1 MPAAEPEVADAA
13 DPSAPSAH
21 KSILKKTP
29 SARAPTPSEEH
40 EDEDHFDALFGALLP
55 ADATVALVVAD
66 WRAKHAA
73 DPEGALAELYTLI
86 ARVRLA
92 FAPRFPADTPRAPRA
107 PRARRLKSTP
117 SPFFFLILT
126 RGRFVPSRDAPQ
138 AGGCAITLGK
148 DELDAS
154 TGDEIG
160 ARVVSEMVA
169 GNVYADDPLDDSG
182 TRGSRKETFKHFKKH
197 YAEFWDT
204 LLRDSS
210 ETEELFVFGD
220 ENAEAGAKKNDG
232 NDAGDASGARK
243 TKRGDTKKTR
253 DDLGSTANANGGASA
268 TLFDAVSDAVALFSG
283 SRARTVRVAAT
294 SAGLTLV
301 SSLVAIAKAKAET
314 RDTKQRQLDAES
326 RKKRPNAAMTRALAE
341 ALSETQARIRGAER
355 MIADAFTKIFTHR
368 FRDVDAHVR
377 AQCMQSIGAWM
388 RAHPLFF
395 LSDVYLKY
403 LGWSLSDKDP
413 RVRRAVLAALRAL
426 YAASAENLALMDTFN
441 ARFQPRIA
449 EMLHDVDA
457 SVAVEA
463 IGTLAA
469 LHAAGVAPREEMQP
483 VAALLLDGDARV
495 RAAAARVVPALLAG
509 DAAEGEGEED
519 EGIATEKSRSKK
531 KSASAANDDGDAKT
545 RETLM
550 SLVALVRRLGGSR
563 ARTAGAVDALWDEY
577 GDAMSEWGVILDAFL
592 REEPTAV
599 SSGAGGKKSARG
611 KKARASETKTPDE
624 DAGGLDAENLAATA
638 TATARDPMDADAAA
652 GLANLLACAAR
663 RACGERLVQPEGAP
677 RPYTKAQRESHARAR
692 EAFTQ
697 CAIKSLPAAL
707 RKWRSDE
714 AVVAPLLET
723 ARHLRLEHYSLR
735 HKEKAFD
742 ELAGVVTEIFR
753 ARSGRR
759 VLDACAAAL
768 HHATAEGS
776 ESICDLARRRV
787 DATFAESAEK
797 LRAAATEAAEAA
809 KKGSSKKGSSSKA
822 PAAGV
827 DAEDGAQF
835 RARVELTR
843 LNALLSLMP
852 PPERG
857 PTTPSAT
864 RDLFDDLVTVVTDA
878 AEARAAL
885 QPRAVALAT
894 RAATLWLS
902 HALFD
907 LVDRGASAVTA
918 AEVKEHVALRDAF
931 VRGAVALAR
940 TSVDALDADAEEDS
954 PRAAAP
960 PGPAALGRRAVP
972 KAAVAAFAHLVVV
985 YQRPRAAAAEAAA
998 AEAARARAAGG
1009 GAEGEAPECVDPAAC
1024 EPAPVFRALEL
1035 TPDEEAFRAAWDACN
1050 QLLDPPETPSAFR
1063 VSSEEASETLG
1074 DDFGDEET
1082 ARLAYALA
1090 TAEAAV
1096 GEHRFVAAEL
1106 LANRDQSGAWTDHA
1120 IASLLFDLRRL
1131 GPRAVGDVIFYSL
1144 VSAFDEVTG
1153 GDRSDPDVVVAMEH
1167 AFEEFS
1173 ARLAHMFN
1181 VGSARD
1187 RAVCRH
1193 VVEEGLRYA
1202 IPTSSPEPEKQPFL
1216 SLGLAAF
1223 VPKLAGADARAFAEP
1238 LALVLDG
1245 VDAEH
1250 ADNAPLADFA
1260 ERVAAR
1266 AAGAAGKTGEF
1277 AAQAR
1282 ARPPGARGAAAAR
1295 ADPAEEPTQDEEP
1308 VRAFGG
1314 GRRR

>member
-1 MPAAEPEVADAA
+1 M
-13 DPSAPSAH
+13 
-21 KSILKKTP
+21 
-29 SARAPTPSEEH
+29 
-40 EDEDHFDALFGALLP
+40 
-55 ADATVALVVAD
+55 
-66 WRAKHAA
+66 
-73 DPEGALAELYTLI
+73 
-86 ARVRLA
+86 
-92 FAPRFPADTPRAPRA
+92 
-107 PRARRLKSTP
+107 
-117 SPFFFLILT
+117 
-126 RGRFVPSRDAPQ
+126 
-138 AGGCAITLGK
+138 
-148 DELDAS
+148 
-154 TGDEIG
+154 
-160 ARVVSEMVA
+160 VSEMVA

-220 ENAEAGAKKNDG
+220 ENAEAGAKKNAEMPRNGGDG
-232 NDAGDASGARK
+232 NDGGDASGARK
-243 TKRGDTKKTR
+243 TKRGDAKN
-253 DDLGSTANANGGASA
+253 GSTANANGGASA

-519 EGIATEKSRSKK
+519 EGIATSRSKK
-531 KSASAANDDGDAKT
+531 KSASAANNDGDAKT

-592 REEPTAV
+592 REEPPA
-599 SSGAGGKKSARG
+599 SGGAGGKKSARG
-611 KKARASETKTPDE
+611 KKARASEKDE

-638 TATARDPMDADAAA
+638 TPTARDPMDADAAA

-776 ESICDLARRRV
+776 ESICEMARRRV

-857 PTTPSAT
+857 PTTPAAT

-894 RAATLWLS
+894 RAASLWLS

-907 LVDRGASAVTA
+907 LVDRGATAATA

-940 TSVDALDADAEEDS
+940 TSVDALDADAEEAAARGE
-954 PRAAAP
+954 PPGAAAP

-972 KAAVAAFAHLVVV
+972 KAAVAAFAHLVVC
-985 YQRPRAAAAEAAA
+985 YQRPRAAASEAAA

-1009 GAEGEAPECVDPAAC
+1009 GAEGEAPEAVDPAAC
-1024 EPAPVFRALEL
+1024 EPAPAFRALEL
-1035 TPDEEAFRAAWDACN
+1035 APDEEAFRAAWDACN
-1050 QLLDPPETPSAFR
+1050 QLLDPPETPS
-1063 VSSEEASETLG
+1063 SEDASETLE

-1193 VVEEGLRYA
+1193 VVEEGLRFA
-1202 IPTSSPEPEKQPFL
+1202 IPTSAPEPEKQPFL

-1238 LALVLDG
+1238 LALVLNG

-1266 AAGAAGKTGEF
+1266 AAGAAGKSAEN

-1282 ARPPGARGAAAAR
+1282 APPPGARG

-1308 VRAFGG
+1308 VRALGG

>member
-1 MPAAEPEVADAA
+1 
-13 DPSAPSAH
+13 
-21 KSILKKTP
+21 
-29 SARAPTPSEEH
+29 
-40 EDEDHFDALFGALLP
+40 
-55 ADATVALVVAD
+55 
-66 WRAKHAA
+66 
-73 DPEGALAELYTLI
+73 
-86 ARVRLA
+86 
-92 FAPRFPADTPRAPRA
+92 
-107 PRARRLKSTP
+107 
-117 SPFFFLILT
+117 
-126 RGRFVPSRDAPQ
+126 
-138 AGGCAITLGK
+138 
-148 DELDAS
+148 
-154 TGDEIG
+154 
-160 ARVVSEMVA
+160 MVA

-220 ENAEAGAKKNDG
+220 ENAEAGAKKNAEMPRNGGDG

-243 TKRGDTKKTR
+243 TKRGDAKN
-253 DDLGSTANANGGASA
+253 GSTANANGGASA

-519 EGIATEKSRSKK
+519 EGIATSRSKK
-531 KSASAANDDGDAKT
+531 KSASAANNDGDAKT

-592 REEPTAV
+592 REEPPA
-599 SSGAGGKKSARG
+599 SGGAGGKKSARG
-611 KKARASETKTPDE
+611 KKARASEKDE

-638 TATARDPMDADAAA
+638 TPTARDPMDADAAA

-776 ESICDLARRRV
+776 ESICEMARRRV

-857 PTTPSAT
+857 PTTPAAT

-894 RAATLWLS
+894 RAASLWLS

-907 LVDRGASAVTA
+907 LVDRGATAATA

-940 TSVDALDADAEEDS
+940 TSVDALDADAEEAAARGE
-954 PRAAAP
+954 PPGAAAP

-972 KAAVAAFAHLVVV
+972 KAAVAAFAHLVVC

-1009 GAEGEAPECVDPAAC
+1009 GAEGEAPEAVDPAAC
-1024 EPAPVFRALEL
+1024 EPAPAFRALEL
-1035 TPDEEAFRAAWDACN
+1035 APDEEAFRAAWDACN
-1050 QLLDPPETPSAFR
+1050 QLLDPPETPS
-1063 VSSEEASETLG
+1063 SEDASETLE

-1193 VVEEGLRYA
+1193 VVEEGLRFA
-1202 IPTSSPEPEKQPFL
+1202 IPTSAPEPEKQPFL

-1266 AAGAAGKTGEF
+1266 AAGAAGKSAEN

-1282 ARPPGARGAAAAR
+1282 APPPGARG

-1308 VRAFGG
+1308 VRALGG

>member
-1 MPAAEPEVADAA
+1 
-13 DPSAPSAH
+13 
-21 KSILKKTP
+21 
-29 SARAPTPSEEH
+29 
-40 EDEDHFDALFGALLP
+40 
-55 ADATVALVVAD
+55 
-66 WRAKHAA
+66 
-73 DPEGALAELYTLI
+73 
-86 ARVRLA
+86 
-92 FAPRFPADTPRAPRA
+92 
-107 PRARRLKSTP
+107 
-117 SPFFFLILT
+117 
-126 RGRFVPSRDAPQ
+126 
-138 AGGCAITLGK
+138 
-148 DELDAS
+148 
-154 TGDEIG
+154 
-160 ARVVSEMVA
+160 MVA
-169 GNVYADDPLDDSG
+169 GNVYPDDPLDDSG
-182 TRGSRKETFKHFKKH
+182 ARGSRKEMFKHFKKH

-210 ETEELFVFGD
+210 ETEALFVFGD
-220 ENAEAGAKKNDG
+220 ENAEQDAENDG
-232 NDAGDASGARK
+232 GASRK
-243 TKRGDTKKTR
+243 TKRGDSKKTP
-253 DDLGSTANANGGASA
+253 SASS
-268 TLFDAVSDAVALFSG
+268 LFDAVSDAVALFSG

-294 SAGLTLV
+294 RAGLQLV

-341 ALSETQARIRGAER
+341 SLSETQTRIRGAER

-368 FRDVDAHVR
+368 FRDVDAGVR
-377 AQCMQSIGAWM
+377 AQCMQSIGEWM
-388 RAHPLFF
+388 RSHPLFF

-449 EMLHDVDA
+449 EMIHDVDA

-463 IGTLAA
+463 VGTLAA
-469 LHAAGVAPREEMQP
+469 LHAAGVVPHEEMQQ
-483 VAALLLDGDARV
+483 VAELLLDADARV
-495 RAAAARVVPALLAG
+495 RGAAARVVPALLAG
-509 DAAEGEGEED
+509 DAARAKASAETETSED
-519 EGIATEKSRSKK
+519 EGIATSRGLK
-531 KSASAANDDGDAKT
+531 KSSKTNDDKDTKT

-563 ARTAGAVDALWDEY
+563 ARAAGAVDALWEEF
-577 GDAMSEWGVILDAFL
+577 GDAMSEWGVALDAFT
-592 REEPTAV
+592 REERGERKTGSSVV
-599 SSGAGGKKSARG
+599 SKTKKSRVEKDAAASVQPSRVEKDAGTPGPAGGDSM
-611 KKARASETKTPDE
+611 
-624 DAGGLDAENLAATA
+624 DAES
-638 TATARDPMDADAAA
+638 AA

-663 RACGERLVQPEGAP
+663 RARGERLVQPEGAP
-677 RPYTKAQRESHARAR
+677 RPYTKAQRESHERAR

-697 CAIKSLPAAL
+697 SAMRSLPAAL

-735 HKEKAFD
+735 HKEKEFD
-742 ELAGVVTEIFR
+742 ELAAVVTEIFR
-753 ARSGRR
+753 AHSGRR
-759 VLDACAAAL
+759 TLDACAAAL
-768 HHATAEGS
+768 HHAATEGS
-776 ESICDLARRRV
+776 ESIREMARRRV
-787 DATFAESAEK
+787 DSTYAETAEK
-797 LRAAATEAAEAA
+797 LRAASAEVAEAGKKKSA
-809 KKGSSKKGSSSKA
+809 KKGSSSSSR
-822 PAAGV
+822 AAQKRA
-827 DAEDGAQF
+827 DAAEEEDGAQF

-852 PPERG
+852 PPSG
-857 PTTPSAT
+857 PNTPAAA
-864 RDLFDDLVTVVTDA
+864 RDLFDDLVTVVADA

-894 RAATLWLS
+894 RAASLWLS

-907 LVDRGASAVTA
+907 LVDRGASSVTA

-940 TSVDALDADAEEDS
+940 TSVDAMDADAEEAAHMARGDAVS
-954 PRAAAP
+954 AAP
-960 PGPAALGRRAVP
+960 PGPAELGRRAVP
-972 KAAVAAFAHLVVV
+972 KAAVAAFAHLVVC
-985 YQRPRAAAAEAAA
+985 YQRPRAAAAEAAE
-998 AEAARARAAGG
+998 AEAKRARDEEDTGAA
-1009 GAEGEAPECVDPAAC
+1009 PDVDPAAC

-1035 TPDEEAFRAAWDACN
+1035 APDEDAFRAAWDACN
-1050 QLLDPPETPSAFR
+1050 QLLDPPS
-1063 VSSEEASETLG
+1063 SSEPSPSGPATESSGADDSS

-1120 IASLLFDLRRL
+1120 IAALLADLRRL
-1131 GPRAVGDVIFYSL
+1131 GPKAVGDVIFYSL

-1187 RAVCRH
+1187 RVVCRH
-1193 VVEEGLRYA
+1193 VVEEGLKYC
-1202 IPTSSPEPEKQPFL
+1202 IPTSAPDPEKQPFL

-1223 VPKLAGADARAFAEP
+1223 VPKLAAADASAFVDPLTMVLRA
-1238 LALVLDG
+1238 

-1260 ERVAAR
+1260 ERVVAR
-1266 AAGAAGKTGEF
+1266 AAGATTRDVATDAEKHVRRERRRD
-1277 AAQAR
+1277 AS
-1282 ARPPGARGAAAAR
+1282 PPRDQKEKETTATARGAGH
-1295 ADPAEEPTQDEEP
+1295 EEPTQDEEP
-1308 VRAFGG
+1308 VRALVG

>member
-1 MPAAEPEVADAA
+1 
-13 DPSAPSAH
+13 
-21 KSILKKTP
+21 
-29 SARAPTPSEEH
+29 
-40 EDEDHFDALFGALLP
+40 
-55 ADATVALVVAD
+55 
-66 WRAKHAA
+66 
-73 DPEGALAELYTLI
+73 
-86 ARVRLA
+86 
-92 FAPRFPADTPRAPRA
+92 
-107 PRARRLKSTP
+107 
-117 SPFFFLILT
+117 
-126 RGRFVPSRDAPQ
+126 
-138 AGGCAITLGK
+138 
-148 DELDAS
+148 
-154 TGDEIG
+154 
-160 ARVVSEMVA
+160 MVA

-220 ENAEAGAKKNDG
+220 ENAEAGAKKNAEMPRNGGDG
-232 NDAGDASGARK
+232 NDGGDASGARK
-243 TKRGDTKKTR
+243 TKRGDAKN
-253 DDLGSTANANGGASA
+253 GSTANANGGASA

-519 EGIATEKSRSKK
+519 EGIATSRSKK
-531 KSASAANDDGDAKT
+531 KSASAANNDGDAKT

-592 REEPTAV
+592 REEPPA
-599 SSGAGGKKSARG
+599 SGGAGGKKSARG
-611 KKARASETKTPDE
+611 KKARASEKDE

-638 TATARDPMDADAAA
+638 TPTARDPMDADAAA

-776 ESICDLARRRV
+776 ESICEMARRRV

-857 PTTPSAT
+857 PTTPAAT

-894 RAATLWLS
+894 RAASLWLS

-907 LVDRGASAVTA
+907 LVDRGATAATA

-940 TSVDALDADAEEDS
+940 TSVDALDADAEEAAARGE
-954 PRAAAP
+954 PPGAAAP

-972 KAAVAAFAHLVVV
+972 KAAVAAFAHLVVC

-1009 GAEGEAPECVDPAAC
+1009 GAEGEAPEAVDPAAC
-1024 EPAPVFRALEL
+1024 EPAPAFRALEL
-1035 TPDEEAFRAAWDACN
+1035 APDEEAFRAAWDACN
-1050 QLLDPPETPSAFR
+1050 QLLDPPETPS
-1063 VSSEEASETLG
+1063 SEDASETLE

-1193 VVEEGLRYA
+1193 VVEEGLRFA
-1202 IPTSSPEPEKQPFL
+1202 IPTSAPEPEKQPFL

-1238 LALVLDG
+1238 LALVLNG

-1266 AAGAAGKTGEF
+1266 AAGAAGKSAEN

-1282 ARPPGARGAAAAR
+1282 APPPGARG

-1308 VRAFGG
+1308 VRALGG

>member
-1 MPAAEPEVADAA
+1 
-13 DPSAPSAH
+13 
-21 KSILKKTP
+21 
-29 SARAPTPSEEH
+29 
-40 EDEDHFDALFGALLP
+40 
-55 ADATVALVVAD
+55 
-66 WRAKHAA
+66 
-73 DPEGALAELYTLI
+73 
-86 ARVRLA
+86 
-92 FAPRFPADTPRAPRA
+92 
-107 PRARRLKSTP
+107 
-117 SPFFFLILT
+117 
-126 RGRFVPSRDAPQ
+126 
-138 AGGCAITLGK
+138 
-148 DELDAS
+148 
-154 TGDEIG
+154 
-160 ARVVSEMVA
+160 MVA

-182 TRGSRKETFKHFKKH
+182 TKGSRKEMFKHFKKH

-210 ETEELFVFGD
+210 ETEALFVFGD
-220 ENAEAGAKKNDG
+220 ENAEVDAENAERGASRKN
-232 NDAGDASGARK
+232 
-243 TKRGDTKKTR
+243 KRGDSKKT
-253 DDLGSTANANGGASA
+253 DPGGANASSTSRGASS
-268 TLFDAVSDAVALFSG
+268 LFDAVSDAVALFSG

-294 SAGLTLV
+294 RAGLQLV

-341 ALSETQARIRGAER
+341 ALSETQTRIRGAER

-368 FRDVDAHVR
+368 FRDVDANVR
-377 AQCMQSIGAWM
+377 AQCMQSIGEWM
-388 RAHPLFF
+388 RSHPLFF

-449 EMLHDVDA
+449 EMIHDVDA

-463 IGTLAA
+463 VGTLAA
-469 LHAAGVAPREEMQP
+469 LHAAGVVPHEEMQQ
-483 VAALLLDGDARV
+483 VAALLLDADARV
-495 RAAAARVVPALLAG
+495 RGAAARVVPALLAG
-509 DAAEGEGEED
+509 DAARAKASAETSEED
-519 EGIATEKSRSKK
+519 EGIATSRGLK
-531 KSASAANDDGDAKT
+531 KSSKTNDDKDAKT

-563 ARTAGAVDALWDEY
+563 ARAAGAVDALWEEF
-577 GDAMSEWGVILDAFL
+577 GDSMSEWGVALDAFL
-592 REEPTAV
+592 REERGERKTG
-599 SSGAGGKKSARG
+599 SSKTKKSRVEKDAAASVPSVEKDAGPVGPAGGDSM
-611 KKARASETKTPDE
+611 
-624 DAGGLDAENLAATA
+624 DAES
-638 TATARDPMDADAAA
+638 AA

-663 RACGERLVQPEGAP
+663 RARGERLVQPEGAP
-677 RPYTKAQRESHARAR
+677 RPYTKAQRESHERAR

-697 CAIKSLPAAL
+697 SAMRSLPAAL

-735 HKEKAFD
+735 HKEKEFD
-742 ELAGVVTEIFR
+742 ELAAVVSDIFR
-753 ARSGRR
+753 AHSGRR
-759 VLDACAAAL
+759 TLDACAAAL
-768 HHATAEGS
+768 HHFSTEGS
-776 ESICDLARRRV
+776 ESIREMAKRRV
-787 DATFAESAEK
+787 DSTYAETAEK
-797 LRAAATEAAEAA
+797 LRAASAEVAEAGKKKNA
-809 KKGSSKKGSSSKA
+809 KKGSSSSSQRLA
-822 PAAGV
+822 RSLSAA
-827 DAEDGAQF
+827 AEEEDGAQF
-835 RARVELTR
+835 KARVELTR

-852 PPERG
+852 PPSG
-857 PTTPSAT
+857 PNTSVAA
-864 RDLFDDLVTVVTDA
+864 RDLFDDLVTVVADA

-894 RAATLWLS
+894 RAASLWLS

-907 LVDRGASAVTA
+907 LVDRGASGVTA

-940 TSVDALDADAEEDS
+940 TSMDAMDAEAEEAAARGDAAG
-954 PRAAAP
+954 PAAP
-960 PGPAALGRRAVP
+960 PGPAELGRRAVP
-972 KAAVAAFAHLVVV
+972 KAAVAAFAHLVVM
-985 YQRPRAAAAEAAA
+985 YQRPRAAAAEAAE
-998 AEAARARAAGG
+998 AEAKRARDEAPNA
-1009 GAEGEAPECVDPAAC
+1009 GAEDNDTKPEVDPAAC
-1024 EPAPVFRALEL
+1024 EPAPVFQTLEL
-1035 TPDEEAFRAAWDACN
+1035 APDEDAFRAAWDACN
-1050 QLLDPPETPSAFR
+1050 QLLDPPSA
-1063 VSSEEASETLG
+1063 SNGDGADDG
-1074 DDFGDEET
+1074 DDDFGDEET

-1120 IASLLFDLRRL
+1120 IAALLADLRRL
-1131 GPRAVGDVIFYSL
+1131 GPKAVGDVIFYSL

-1187 RAVCRH
+1187 RVVCRH
-1193 VVEEGLRYA
+1193 VVEEGLKYC
-1202 IPTSSPEPEKQPFL
+1202 IPTSAPDPEKQPFL

-1223 VPKLAGADARAFAEP
+1223 VPKLAAADARAFVDP
-1238 LALVLDG
+1238 LNMVLSA

-1260 ERVAAR
+1260 ERVVAR
-1266 AAGAAGKTGEF
+1266 AAGATGRDLANDALKRRDAF
-1277 AAQAR
+1277 
-1282 ARPPGARGAAAAR
+1282 PPR
-1295 ADPAEEPTQDEEP
+1295 DPKEEETAKEETAVHEEPTQDEEP
-1308 VRAFGG
+1308 VRALGG

>member
-1 MPAAEPEVADAA
+1 MSFIDAR
-13 DPSAPSAH
+13 
-21 KSILKKTP
+21 SIRPL
-29 SARAPTPSEEH
+29 
-40 EDEDHFDALFGALLP
+40 
-55 ADATVALVVAD
+55 
-66 WRAKHAA
+66 
-73 DPEGALAELYTLI
+73 
-86 ARVRLA
+86 
-92 FAPRFPADTPRAPRA
+92 
-107 PRARRLKSTP
+107 ARR
-117 SPFFFLILT
+117 
-126 RGRFVPSRDAPQ
+126 AAQ
-138 AGGCAITLGK
+138 AGGCAITLSK
-148 DELDAS
+148 DDLDAS

-220 ENAEAGAKKNDG
+220 ENARADGGTNDEDADAKKKVG
-232 NDAGDASGARK
+232 VSRK
-243 TKRGDTKKTR
+243 TKRGDSKLASEKNASLASNR
-253 DDLGSTANANGGASA
+253 GAAASTS
-268 TLFDAVSDAVALFSG
+268 LFDAVSDAVALFSG

-294 SAGLTLV
+294 RAGLQLV

-368 FRDVDAHVR
+368 FRDVDAQVR
-377 AQCMQSIGAWM
+377 EQCMQSIGQWM

-413 RVRRAVLAALRAL
+413 RVRRAVLAALKTL

-469 LHAAGVAPREEMQP
+469 LHAAGVVPREEMQP
-483 VAALLLDGDARV
+483 VAALLLDADARV

-509 DAAEGEGEED
+509 DAAARAGAEAEAEED
-519 EGIATEKSRSKK
+519 EGIATSRPKK
-531 KSASAANDDGDAKT
+531 KAATAAADDEDAKT
-545 RETLM
+545 RDTLM
-550 SLVALVRRLGGSR
+550 SLVALVQRLGGSR
-563 ARTAGAVDALWDEY
+563 ARAAGAVDALWDEF
-577 GDAMSEWGVILDAFL
+577 GDVMSEWGVALDAFL
-592 REEPTAV
+592 REEPARGGGGGSRT
-599 SSGAGGKKSARG
+599 GGKKPGSV
-611 KKARASETKTPDE
+611 KARKREKDE
-624 DAGGLDAENLAATA
+624 DAGVPADDAGTA
-638 TATARDPMDADAAA
+638 DGRREPMDAAAAA

-663 RACGERLVQPEGAP
+663 RARGERLVQPEGAP
-677 RPYTKAQRESHARAR
+677 RPYTKAQRESHERAR

-697 CAIKSLPAAL
+697 SAMRSLPAAL

-742 ELAGVVTEIFR
+742 ELAAVVAEIFR
-753 ARSGRR
+753 AHSGRR
-759 VLDACAAAL
+759 TLDACAAAL
-768 HHATAEGS
+768 HHAVTEGS
-776 ESICDLARRRV
+776 ESIREMARRRV
-787 DATFAESAEK
+787 DATYAEAAEK
-797 LRAAATEAAEAA
+797 LRAAAAEAAEAA
-809 KKGSSKKGSSSKA
+809 KKAKKDSSSRGG
-822 PAAGV
+822 AAA
-827 DAEDGAQF
+827 DAAEDGAQF
-835 RARVELTR
+835 RARVELMR

-852 PPERG
+852 PPERASLKG
-857 PTTPSAT
+857 GSPNAPNTAA
-864 RDLFDDLVTVVTDA
+864 RDLFDHLVTVVTDA

-894 RAATLWLS
+894 RAASLWLS
-902 HALFD
+902 HALFE

-918 AEVKEHVALRDAF
+918 AEVKEHIALRDAL

-940 TSVDALDADAEEDS
+940 TSVDALDADAEEAEKRKDAGLD
-954 PRAAAP
+954 AAARGTG
-960 PGPAALGRRAVP
+960 PGPSPAELGRRAVP
-972 KAAVAAFAHLVVV
+972 KAAVAAFAHLVVC
-985 YQRPRAAAAEAAA
+985 YQRPRAAAAEAAE
-998 AEAARARAAGG
+998 AELRRARDAGERTG
-1009 GAEGEAPECVDPAAC
+1009 DGDHSAPDVLDPAAC
-1024 EPAPVFRALEL
+1024 EPAPAFRALEL
-1035 TPDEEAFRAAWDACN
+1035 APDEESFRAAWDACN
-1050 QLLDPPETPSAFR
+1050 QLLDPPGAPEGFGVAAEDA
-1063 VSSEEASETLG
+1063 SEETSS
-1074 DDFGDEET
+1074 FGDEET

-1090 TAEAAV
+1090 VAEAAV

-1120 IASLLFDLRRL
+1120 IAALLADLRRL
-1131 GPRAVGDVIFYSL
+1131 GPKAVGDVICYSL

-1181 VGSARD
+1181 ASSARD
-1187 RAVCRH
+1187 RVVCRH
-1193 VVEEGLRYA
+1193 VVEEGLKHC
-1202 IPTSSPEPEKQPFL
+1202 IPTSAPDPEKLPFL

-1223 VPKLAGADARAFAEP
+1223 VPKLAAADARAFVEP
-1238 LALVLDG
+1238 LRVVVGA
-1245 VDAEH
+1245 VDAER

-1260 ERVAAR
+1260 ERVTAR
-1266 AAGAAGKTGEF
+1266 AAGAAAKP
-1277 AAQAR
+1277 R
-1282 ARPPGARGAAAAR
+1282 AEGRGAARAFADGDAA
-1295 ADPAEEPTQDEEP
+1295 AAPPAEPAMAAEEPTQDEEP
-1308 VRAFGG
+1308 VRAFGA

>member
-1 MPAAEPEVADAA
+1 
-13 DPSAPSAH
+13 
-21 KSILKKTP
+21 
-29 SARAPTPSEEH
+29 
-40 EDEDHFDALFGALLP
+40 
-55 ADATVALVVAD
+55 
-66 WRAKHAA
+66 
-73 DPEGALAELYTLI
+73 
-86 ARVRLA
+86 
-92 FAPRFPADTPRAPRA
+92 
-107 PRARRLKSTP
+107 
-117 SPFFFLILT
+117 
-126 RGRFVPSRDAPQ
+126 
-138 AGGCAITLGK
+138 
-148 DELDAS
+148 
-154 TGDEIG
+154 
-160 ARVVSEMVA
+160 MVA

-220 ENAEAGAKKNDG
+220 ENAEAGAKKNAEDG

-243 TKRGDTKKTR
+243 TKRGDAKN
-253 DDLGSTANANGGASA
+253 GSTANANGGASA

-519 EGIATEKSRSKK
+519 EGIATSRSKK

-592 REEPTAV
+592 REEPPA
-599 SSGAGGKKSARG
+599 SGGAGGKKSARG
-611 KKARASETKTPDE
+611 KKARASEKDE

-638 TATARDPMDADAAA
+638 TPTARDPMDADAAA

-776 ESICDLARRRV
+776 ESICEMARRRV

-809 KKGSSKKGSSSKA
+809 KKGSSKKGSS
-822 PAAGV
+822 

-857 PTTPSAT
+857 PTTPAAT
-864 RDLFDDLVTVVTDA
+864 RDLFDHLVTVVTDA

-894 RAATLWLS
+894 RAASLWLS

-907 LVDRGASAVTA
+907 LVDRGASAATA

-940 TSVDALDADAEEDS
+940 TSVDALDADAEE
-954 PRAAAP
+954 AAARGDSNPKP

-972 KAAVAAFAHLVVV
+972 KAAVAAFAHLVVC

-1009 GAEGEAPECVDPAAC
+1009 GAEGEAPEAVDPAAC
-1024 EPAPVFRALEL
+1024 EPPPAFRALEL
-1035 TPDEEAFRAAWDACN
+1035 APDEEAFRAAWDACN
-1050 QLLDPPETPSAFR
+1050 QLLDPPETP
-1063 VSSEEASETLG
+1063 SSEEASETLG

-1193 VVEEGLRYA
+1193 VVEEGLRFA
-1202 IPTSSPEPEKQPFL
+1202 IPTSAPEPEKQPFL

-1238 LALVLDG
+1238 LAMVLDG

-1266 AAGAAGKTGEF
+1266 AAGAAGKSAEN

-1282 ARPPGARGAAAAR
+1282 APPPGARGAPGPPR
-1295 ADPAEEPTQDEEP
+1295 ADPAEAPTQDEEP
-1308 VRAFGG
+1308 VRALGG

>member
-1 MPAAEPEVADAA
+1 
-13 DPSAPSAH
+13 
-21 KSILKKTP
+21 
-29 SARAPTPSEEH
+29 
-40 EDEDHFDALFGALLP
+40 
-55 ADATVALVVAD
+55 
-66 WRAKHAA
+66 
-73 DPEGALAELYTLI
+73 
-86 ARVRLA
+86 
-92 FAPRFPADTPRAPRA
+92 
-107 PRARRLKSTP
+107 
-117 SPFFFLILT
+117 
-126 RGRFVPSRDAPQ
+126 
-138 AGGCAITLGK
+138 
-148 DELDAS
+148 
-154 TGDEIG
+154 
-160 ARVVSEMVA
+160 MVA

-220 ENAEAGAKKNDG
+220 ENAEAGAKKNAEMPRNGGDG

-243 TKRGDTKKTR
+243 TKRGDAKN
-253 DDLGSTANANGGASA
+253 GSTANANGGASA

-301 SSLVAIAKAKAET
+301 SSLVAIAKAKAEM

-519 EGIATEKSRSKK
+519 EGIATSRSKK
-531 KSASAANDDGDAKT
+531 KLASAANDDGDAKT

-592 REEPTAV
+592 REEPPA
-599 SSGAGGKKSARG
+599 SGGAGGKKSARG
-611 KKARASETKTPDE
+611 KKARASEKDE

-638 TATARDPMDADAAA
+638 TPTARDPMDADAAA

-776 ESICDLARRRV
+776 ESICEMARRRV

-827 DAEDGAQF
+827 DAEDGAQC

-852 PPERG
+852 PPDRG
-857 PTTPSAT
+857 ATTPAAT

-894 RAATLWLS
+894 RAASLWLS

-940 TSVDALDADAEEDS
+940 TSVDALDAAAEEAAARGE
-954 PRAAAP
+954 PPGGAAP
-960 PGPAALGRRAVP
+960 PGPAVLGRRAVP
-972 KAAVAAFAHLVVV
+972 KAAVAAFAHLVVC

-1009 GAEGEAPECVDPAAC
+1009 GAEGEAPEAVDPAAC
-1024 EPAPVFRALEL
+1024 EPAPAFRALEL
-1035 TPDEEAFRAAWDACN
+1035 APDEEAFRAAWDACN
-1050 QLLDPPETPSAFR
+1050 QLLDPPETPS
-1063 VSSEEASETLG
+1063 SEDASETLG

-1153 GDRSDPDVVVAMEH
+1153 GDRSDPDVVVAMQH

-1193 VVEEGLRYA
+1193 VVEEGLRFA
-1202 IPTSSPEPEKQPFL
+1202 IPTSAPEPEKQPFL

-1266 AAGAAGKTGEF
+1266 AAGAAGKSAEN

-1282 ARPPGARGAAAAR
+1282 ARPPGARDAPGAR

-1308 VRAFGG
+1308 VRALGG